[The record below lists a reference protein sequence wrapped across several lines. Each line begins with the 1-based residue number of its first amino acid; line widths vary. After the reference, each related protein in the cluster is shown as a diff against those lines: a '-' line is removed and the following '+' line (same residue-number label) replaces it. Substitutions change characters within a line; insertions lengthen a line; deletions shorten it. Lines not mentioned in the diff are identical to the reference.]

1 MKRFIHL
8 ILLLTYVAT
17 YVNAADTLTTQSKIE
32 EVTIYKQGAMVE
44 RTAHVKIPAGVSV
57 IKIPMISH
65 KLDQKSVQIGISNSD
80 ITLGKVDVIMEVTN
94 KDSFVK
100 ANKKL
105 VDRTTVIRDSLQIL
119 TSFKN
124 TLKSETRII
133 TSNDNIGGKK
143 GFNAEQLSGIASFMR
158 KDLNEIADNALKYD
172 RLYDDLTREYRL
184 SRQNLQL
191 LDERALKPK
200 ASILISLSSPT
211 SSETNI
217 TISYIIKDAQ
227 WKPFYE
233 LHVFEKTATMKIDKK
248 IFVSQKSQEDWN
260 EIKMTVTKSN
270 PTKNNKKPEL
280 TRYTLPYQVLTSHNN
295 QTTKVSE
302 NNMVKVFGVV
312 RDEKGSLQG
321 THVSVGN
328 ISTETDASGFY
339 EILAPAYSTI
349 VFSHSGHSSI
359 QRKTTN
365 ENVNMININ
374 LAEDASKIYAEKNYE
389 IEEEAAETDITD
401 IIGLKG
407 SVDNALKGRVSGVQ
421 ASASSGQPGAES
433 SVRIRG
439 TSTLTG
445 NSQTLYVVDGMP
457 IEGGKQ
463 SAESNPLASINPAD
477 IVSMEVLKDAS
488 ATAIYGSR
496 AANGVILITTKKGA
510 KIGSDLYNSVFSNL
524 EDYTETSAG
533 LNSVPSDGAEHEAA
547 LQQEEIS
554 VHYTYYAAPKIT
566 PNVYMLAEIPRWKDF
581 HFLPG
586 KLRVF
591 TDNTYTGESYWDPKE
606 IEDTLHFS
614 LGVDKNVGIERQL
627 QVTKQKKNLFNTKD
641 KIRREWLITV
651 KNNKEVNIDITVEDQ
666 IPVAQNDAVKVNLI
680 DNGGASL
687 NESEGKLTWKLKLAP
702 GEKKEIKF
710 IYEVTIK
717 DSSVYDK
724 LITDENL

>member
-8 ILLLTYVAT
+8 ILLLAFAAS
-17 YVNAADTLTTQSKIE
+17 YVNAADTLTTQSKID

-44 RTAHVKIPAGVSV
+44 RTAHVKIPAGVSI

-65 KLDQKSVQIGISNSD
+65 KLDPKSVQVGITNSD

-105 VDRTTVIRDSLQIL
+105 VDRISVVRDSIQIL
-119 TSFKN
+119 TSLKS
-124 TLKSETRII
+124 TLKNEKRIVI
-133 TSNDNIGGKK
+133 SNDNIGGKK
-143 GFNAEQLSGIASFMR
+143 GFSAEQLSGIASFMR
-158 KDLNEIADNALKYD
+158 KDLNEIADNTLKYD
-172 RLYDDLTREYRL
+172 RLYDDLSREYRI
-184 SRQNLQL
+184 SRQQLQL

-200 ASILISLSSPT
+200 AAILLSLTSPT

-233 LHVFEKTATMKIDKK
+233 LHVFEKTATMNINKK

-280 TRYTLPYQVLTSHNN
+280 TRYTLPHQIVTSKNT

-339 EILAPAYSTI
+339 EILAPAHSNI
-349 VFSHSGHSSI
+349 MFSHSGHTPI
-359 QRKTTN
+359 TRTTTN

-374 LAEDASKIYAEKNYE
+374 LAEDASSIYAAKNAE
-389 IEEEAAETDITD
+389 ILEAEDDIEYSSETRSI
-401 IIGLKG
+401 
-407 SVDNALKGRVSGVQ
+407 DNALKGRVSGIQ
-421 ASASSGQPGAES
+421 LNAGGQPGADS
-433 SVRIRG
+433 RVRIRG

-445 NSQTLYVVDGMP
+445 ENQPLYVINGMP
-457 IEGGKQ
+457 VSGDEFLNIDQKDIE
-463 SAESNPLASINPAD
+463 
-477 IVSMEVLKDAS
+477 SMEVLKDAS
-488 ATAIYGSR
+488 ASGIYGSR
-496 AANGVILITTKKGA
+496 AANGVVIITTKKGA
-510 KIGSDLYNSVFSNL
+510 KTGSDLYNSVFSNL

-533 LNSVPSDGAEHEAA
+533 LNSIPSDGAEHEAA

-566 PNVYMLAEIPRWKDF
+566 PNVYMLAEIPHWKDF
-581 HFLPG
+581 QFLPG

-591 TDNTYTGESYWDPKE
+591 SDNTYTGESYWIPKD

-627 QVTKQKKNLFNTKD
+627 QVTKQKKNLFNTRD
-641 KIRREWLITV
+641 KIKREWLIIV
-651 KNNKEVNIDITVEDQ
+651 KNNKEVTIDITVEDQ
-666 IPVAQNDAVKVNLI
+666 IPVAQSDAVKVNLI
-680 DNGGASL
+680 DNGGATL
-687 NESEGKLTWKLKLAP
+687 NESDGKLTWKLKLAP

-710 IYEVTIK
+710 IYEVIIK
-717 DSSVYDK
+717 DSSVYDS

>member
-8 ILLLTYVAT
+8 ILLLAFAAS
-17 YVNAADTLTTQSKIE
+17 YVNAADTLTTQSKID

-44 RTAHVKIPAGVSV
+44 RTAHVKIPAGVSI

-65 KLDQKSVQIGISNSD
+65 KLDQKSVQVGITNSD

-105 VDRTTVIRDSLQIL
+105 VDRISVIRDSIQIL
-119 TSFKN
+119 TSLKS
-124 TLKSETRII
+124 TLKNEKRIVI
-133 TSNDNIGGKK
+133 SNDNIGGKK
-143 GFNAEQLSGIASFMR
+143 GFSAEQLSGIASFMR
-158 KDLNEIADNALKYD
+158 KDLNEIADNTLKYD
-172 RLYDDLTREYRL
+172 RLYDDLSREYRI
-184 SRQNLQL
+184 SRQQLQL

-200 ASILISLSSPT
+200 AAILLSLTSPT

-233 LHVFEKTATMKIDKK
+233 LHVFEKTATMNINKK

-280 TRYTLPYQVLTSHNN
+280 TRYTLPHQIVTSKNT

-339 EILAPAYSTI
+339 EILVPAHSNI
-349 VFSHSGHSSI
+349 MFSHSGHTPI
-359 QRKTTN
+359 NRKTTN

-374 LAEDASKIYAEKNYE
+374 LAEDASSIYAEKNTE
-389 IEEEAAETDITD
+389 ILEVEDDREYSSNTKNFELGI
-401 IIGLKG
+401 KG
-407 SVDNALKGRVSGVQ
+407 GIDNALKGRVSGVQ
-421 ASASSGQPGAES
+421 SSETFGGNPDASSRAY
-433 SVRIRG
+433 IRG
-439 TSTLTG
+439 TSSLTG
-445 NSQTLYVVDGMP
+445 ENQPLYVINGMP
-457 IEGGKQ
+457 VSGDVFLSLDPNDIE
-463 SAESNPLASINPAD
+463 
-477 IVSMEVLKDAS
+477 SMEVLKDAS
-488 ATAIYGSR
+488 SSVIWGSR
-496 AANGVILITTKKGA
+496 ATNGVVMISTKKGA
-510 KIGSDLYNSVFSNL
+510 KTGSNLYNSVFSNL

-533 LNSVPSDGAEHEAA
+533 LNSIPSDGAEHEAA

-566 PNVYMLAEIPRWKDF
+566 PNVYMLAEIPHWKDF
-581 HFLPG
+581 QFLPG

-591 TDNTYTGESYWDPKE
+591 SDNTYTGESYWTPKD

-627 QVTKQKKNLFNTKD
+627 QVTKQKKNLFNTRD
-641 KIRREWLITV
+641 KIKREWLITV
-651 KNNKEVNIDITVEDQ
+651 KNNKEVTIDITVEDQ
-666 IPVAQNDAVKVNLI
+666 IPVAQSDAVKVNLI
-680 DNGGASL
+680 DNGGATL
-687 NESEGKLTWKLKLAP
+687 NESDGKLTWKLKLAP

-710 IYEVTIK
+710 IYEVIIK
-717 DSSVYDK
+717 DSSVYDS

>member
-8 ILLLTYVAT
+8 ILLLAFAAS
-17 YVNAADTLTTQSKIE
+17 YVNAADTLTTQSKID

-44 RTAHVKIPAGVSV
+44 RTAHVKIPAGVSI

-65 KLDQKSVQIGISNSD
+65 KLDQKSVQVGITNSD

-105 VDRTTVIRDSLQIL
+105 VDRISVVRDSIQIL
-119 TSFKN
+119 TSLKS
-124 TLKSETRII
+124 TLKNEKRIVI
-133 TSNDNIGGKK
+133 SNDNIGGKK
-143 GFNAEQLSGIASFMR
+143 GFSAEQLSGIASFMR
-158 KDLNEIADNALKYD
+158 KDLNEIADNTLKYD
-172 RLYDDLTREYRL
+172 RLYDDLSREYRI
-184 SRQNLQL
+184 SRQQLQL

-200 ASILISLSSPT
+200 AAILLSLTSPT

-233 LHVFEKTATMKIDKK
+233 LHVFEKTATMNINKK

-270 PTKNNKKPEL
+270 PTKNNKKHEL
-280 TRYTLPYQVLTSHNN
+280 TRYTLPHQIVTSKNT

-339 EILAPAYSTI
+339 EILAPAHSNI
-349 VFSHSGHSSI
+349 MFSHSGHTPI
-359 QRKTTN
+359 NRKTTN

-374 LAEDASKIYAEKNYE
+374 LAEDASSIYAEKNTE
-389 IEEEAAETDITD
+389 ILEVEDDREYSSNTKNFEPGI
-401 IIGLKG
+401 KG
-407 SVDNALKGRVSGVQ
+407 GIDYALKGRVSGVQ
-421 ASASSGQPGAES
+421 SSETFGGNPDASSRAY
-433 SVRIRG
+433 IRG
-439 TSTLTG
+439 TSSLTG
-445 NSQTLYVVDGMP
+445 ENQPLYVINGMP
-457 IEGGKQ
+457 VSGDVFLSLDPNDIE
-463 SAESNPLASINPAD
+463 
-477 IVSMEVLKDAS
+477 SMEVLKDAS
-488 ATAIYGSR
+488 SSVIWGSR
-496 AANGVILITTKKGA
+496 ATNGVVMISTKKGA
-510 KIGSDLYNSVFSNL
+510 KTGSDLYNSVFSNL

-533 LNSVPSDGAEHEAA
+533 LNSIPSDGAEHEAA

-566 PNVYMLAEIPRWKDF
+566 PNVYMLAEIPHWKDF
-581 HFLPG
+581 QFLPG

-591 TDNTYTGESYWDPKE
+591 SDNTYTGESYWIPKD

-627 QVTKQKKNLFNTKD
+627 QVTKQKKNLFNTRD
-641 KIRREWLITV
+641 KIKREWLITV
-651 KNNKEVNIDITVEDQ
+651 KNNKEVTIDITVEDQ
-666 IPVAQNDAVKVNLI
+666 IPVAQSDAVKVNLI
-680 DNGGASL
+680 DNGGATL
-687 NESEGKLTWKLKLAP
+687 NESDGKLTWKLKLAP

-710 IYEVTIK
+710 IYEVIIK
-717 DSSVYDK
+717 DSSVYDS

>member
-8 ILLLTYVAT
+8 ILLLAFAASYA
-17 YVNAADTLTTQSKIE
+17 NAADTLTTQSKIE

-44 RTAHVKIPAGVSV
+44 RTAHVKIPAGVSI

-65 KLDQKSVQIGISNSD
+65 KLDQKSVQVGISNSD

-105 VDRTTVIRDSLQIL
+105 VDRISVVRDSIQIL
-119 TSFKN
+119 TSLKS
-124 TLKSETRII
+124 TLKNEKRIVI
-133 TSNDNIGGKK
+133 SNDNIGGKK
-143 GFNAEQLSGIASFMR
+143 GFSAEQLSGIASFMR
-158 KDLNEIADNALKYD
+158 KDLNEIADNTLKYD
-172 RLYDDLTREYRL
+172 RLYDDLTREYRI
-184 SRQNLQL
+184 SRQQLQL

-200 ASILISLSSPT
+200 AAILLSLTSPT

-233 LHVFEKTATMKIDKK
+233 LHVFEKTATMNINKK

-280 TRYTLPYQVLTSHNN
+280 TRYTLPHQIVTSKNT

-339 EILAPAYSTI
+339 EILAPAHSNI
-349 VFSHSGHSSI
+349 MFSHSGHTPI
-359 QRKTTN
+359 TRTTTN

-374 LAEDASKIYAEKNYE
+374 LAEDASSIYAEKNAE
-389 IEEEAAETDITD
+389 ILEAEDDIEYSSETRSI
-401 IIGLKG
+401 
-407 SVDNALKGRVSGVQ
+407 DNALKGRVPGIQ
-421 ASASSGQPGAES
+421 LNGGQPGAAS
-433 SVRIRG
+433 RMRIRG

-445 NSQTLYVVDGMP
+445 ENQPLYVINGMP
-457 IEGGKQ
+457 VSGDEFLNIDQKDIE
-463 SAESNPLASINPAD
+463 
-477 IVSMEVLKDAS
+477 SMEVLKDAS
-488 ATAIYGSR
+488 ASGIYGSR
-496 AANGVILITTKKGA
+496 AANGVVIITTKKGA
-510 KIGSDLYNSVFSNL
+510 KTGSDLYNSVFSNL

-533 LNSVPSDGAEHEAA
+533 LNSIPSDGAEHEAA

-566 PNVYMLAEIPRWKDF
+566 PNVYMLAEIPHWKDF
-581 HFLPG
+581 QFLPG

-591 TDNTYTGESYWDPKE
+591 SDNTYTGESYWTPKD

-627 QVTKQKKNLFNTKD
+627 QVTKQKKNLFNTRD
-641 KIRREWLITV
+641 KIKREWLITV
-651 KNNKEVNIDITVEDQ
+651 KNNKEVTIDITVEDQ
-666 IPVAQNDAVKVNLI
+666 IPVAQSDAVKVNLI
-680 DNGGASL
+680 DNGGATL
-687 NESEGKLTWKLKLAP
+687 NESDGKLTWKLKLAP

-710 IYEVTIK
+710 IYEVIIK
-717 DSSVYDK
+717 DSSVYDS

>member
-8 ILLLTYVAT
+8 ILLLTFVACYVH
-17 YVNAADTLTTQSKIE
+17 AADTLTTQSKIE

-44 RTAHVKIPAGVSV
+44 RTAHVIIPAGVSI

-65 KLDQKSVQIGISNSD
+65 KLDQKSVQVGITNSD
-80 ITLGKVDVIMEVTN
+80 VTLGKVDVIMEVTN

-105 VDRTTVIRDSLQIL
+105 VDRISVVRDSIQIL
-119 TSFKN
+119 TSLKS
-124 TLKSETRII
+124 TLKNEKRIVI
-133 TSNDNIGGKK
+133 SNDNIGGKK
-143 GFNAEQLSGIASFMR
+143 GFSAEQLSGIASFMR
-158 KDLNEIADNALKYD
+158 KDLNEIADNTLKYD
-172 RLYDDLTREYRL
+172 RLYDDLTREYRI
-184 SRQNLQL
+184 SRQQLQL

-200 ASILISLSSPT
+200 AAILLSLTSPT

-270 PTKNNKKPEL
+270 PTKSNKKPEL
-280 TRYTLPYQVLTSHNN
+280 TRYTLPYQTLTSTNN
-295 QTTKVSE
+295 RTTKVSE

-349 VFSHSGHSSI
+349 EFSHSGHSSI

-374 LAEDASKIYAEKNYE
+374 LAEDASKIYAEKDNVILMAEDDLEYSDSRS
-389 IEEEAAETDITD
+389 IE
-401 IIGLKG
+401 
-407 SVDNALKGRVSGVQ
+407 NALKGRVSGVL
-421 ASASSGQPGAES
+421 AGQPS
-433 SVRIRG
+433 STSNVRIRG
-439 TSTLTG
+439 TSSLTG
-445 NSQTLYVVDGMP
+445 EKQPLYIINGMP
-457 IEGGKQ
+457 VTAGDGNENPMASLDPNDIE
-463 SAESNPLASINPAD
+463 
-477 IVSMEVLKDAS
+477 SMEVLKDAS
-488 ATAIYGSR
+488 ATGIYGSR
-496 AANGVILITTKKGA
+496 ATGGVVIITTKKGA
-510 KIGSDLYNSVFSNL
+510 KTGSDLYNSVFSNL

-581 HFLPG
+581 QFLPG

-591 TDNTYTGESYWDPKE
+591 TDNTYTGESYWNPKE

-627 QVTKQKKNLFNTKD
+627 QVTKQKKNLFNTRD
-641 KIRREWLITV
+641 KIKREWLITV
-651 KNNKEVNIDITVEDQ
+651 KNNKEVTIDITVEDQ
-666 IPVAQNDAVKVNLI
+666 IPVAQSDAVKVNLI
-680 DNGGASL
+680 DNGGATL
-687 NESEGKLTWKLKLAP
+687 NESDGKLTWKLKLAP

-710 IYEVTIK
+710 LYEVIIK
-717 DSSVYDK
+717 DSSVYDS

>member
-8 ILLLTYVAT
+8 ILLLAFAASYA
-17 YVNAADTLTTQSKIE
+17 NAADTLTTQSKIE

-44 RTAHVKIPAGVSV
+44 RTAHVKIPAGVSI

-65 KLDQKSVQIGISNSD
+65 KLDQKSVQVGISNSD

-105 VDRTTVIRDSLQIL
+105 VDRISVVRDSIQIL
-119 TSFKN
+119 TSLKS
-124 TLKSETRII
+124 TLKNEKRIVI
-133 TSNDNIGGKK
+133 SNDNIGGKK
-143 GFNAEQLSGIASFMR
+143 GFSAEQLSGIASFMR
-158 KDLNEIADNALKYD
+158 KDLNEIADNTLKYD
-172 RLYDDLTREYRL
+172 RLYDDLTREYRI
-184 SRQNLQL
+184 SRQQLQL

-200 ASILISLSSPT
+200 AAILLSLTSPT

-233 LHVFEKTATMKIDKK
+233 LHVFEKTATMNINKK

-280 TRYTLPYQVLTSHNN
+280 TRYTLPHQIVTSKNT

-339 EILAPAYSTI
+339 EILAPAHSNI
-349 VFSHSGHSSI
+349 MFSHSGHTPI
-359 QRKTTN
+359 TRTTTN

-374 LAEDASKIYAEKNYE
+374 LAEDASSIYAEKNAE
-389 IEEEAAETDITD
+389 ILEAEDDIEYSSETRSI
-401 IIGLKG
+401 
-407 SVDNALKGRVSGVQ
+407 DNALKGRVPGIQ
-421 ASASSGQPGAES
+421 LNGGQPGAAS
-433 SVRIRG
+433 RVRIRG

-445 NSQTLYVVDGMP
+445 ENQPLYVINGMP
-457 IEGGKQ
+457 VSGDEFLNIDQKDIE
-463 SAESNPLASINPAD
+463 
-477 IVSMEVLKDAS
+477 SMEVLKDAS
-488 ATAIYGSR
+488 ASGIYGSR
-496 AANGVILITTKKGA
+496 AANGVVIITTKKGA
-510 KIGSDLYNSVFSNL
+510 KTGSDLYNSVFSNL

-533 LNSVPSDGAEHEAA
+533 LNSIPSDGAEHEAA

-566 PNVYMLAEIPRWKDF
+566 PNVYMLAEIPHWKDF
-581 HFLPG
+581 QFLPG

-591 TDNTYTGESYWDPKE
+591 SDNTYTGESYWTPKD

-627 QVTKQKKNLFNTKD
+627 QVTKQKKNLFNTRD
-641 KIRREWLITV
+641 KIKREWLITV
-651 KNNKEVNIDITVEDQ
+651 KNNKEVTIDITVEDQ
-666 IPVAQNDAVKVNLI
+666 IPVAQSDAVKVNLI
-680 DNGGASL
+680 DNGGATL
-687 NESEGKLTWKLKLAP
+687 NESDGKLTWKLKLAP

-710 IYEVTIK
+710 IYEVIIK
-717 DSSVYDK
+717 DSSVYDS

>member
-1 MKRFIHL
+1 MKHFIHL
-8 ILLLTYVAT
+8 ILLLTFVLFQ
-17 YVNAADTLTTQSKIE
+17 VDAADTLTTQSKIE

-80 ITLGKVDVIMEVTN
+80 VTLGKVDVIMEVTN

-105 VDRTTVIRDSLQIL
+105 VDRLSVIRDSLQIL
-119 TSFKN
+119 RSFMN
-124 TLKSETRII
+124 TLKSETSII
-133 TSNDNIGGKK
+133 TSNDNIGGEK

-158 KDLNEIADNALKYD
+158 KDLNEIADNTLKYD
-172 RLYDDLTREYRL
+172 RLYDDLTREYRI
-184 SRQNLQL
+184 SRQQLQL

-200 ASILISLSSPT
+200 AAILLSLTSPT

-233 LHVFEKTATMKIDKK
+233 LHVFEKTATMNINKK

-280 TRYTLPYQVLTSHNN
+280 TRYTLPHQIVTSKNT

-328 ISTETDASGFY
+328 LSTETDASGFY

-349 VFSHSGHSSI
+349 EFSHSGHSSI
-359 QRKTTN
+359 QRRTTN

-374 LAEDASKIYAEKNYE
+374 LAEDASKIYAEQDNVILYTE
-389 IEEEAAETDITD
+389 DNATIMADEAVETEY
-401 IIGLKG
+401 GNSV
-407 SVDNALKGRVSGVQ
+407 SVDHAIAGRVSGVQ
-421 ASASSGQPGAES
+421 ANGKSGAKEAIR
-433 SVRIRG
+433 VRG
-439 TSTLTG
+439 TASLSG
-445 NSQTLYVVDGMP
+445 EKKYVYIINGMP
-457 IEGGKQ
+457 YASDGDE
-463 SAESNPLASINPAD
+463 NPLSGIDPND
-477 IVSMEVLKDAS
+477 IEKMEVLKDAS
-488 ATAIYGSR
+488 SASIYGSR
-496 AANGVILITTKKGA
+496 ASNGVIMITTKKGA

-533 LNSVPSDGAEHEAA
+533 LNSIPSDGAEHEAA

-581 HFLPG
+581 QFLPG

-591 TDNTYTGESYWDPKE
+591 TDNTYTGESYWYPKE

-651 KNNKEVNIDITVEDQ
+651 KNNKEVTIDITIEDQ
-666 IPVAQNDAVKVNLI
+666 IPVSQKDVVKVNLI
-680 DNGGASL
+680 DNGGATL

-717 DSSVYDK
+717 DSSVYDD

>member
-8 ILLLTYVAT
+8 ILLLAFAASYA
-17 YVNAADTLTTQSKIE
+17 NAADTLTTQSKIE

-44 RTAHVKIPAGVSV
+44 RTAHVKIPAGVSI

-65 KLDQKSVQIGISNSD
+65 KLDQKSVQVGITNSD

-105 VDRTTVIRDSLQIL
+105 VDRISVVRDSIQIL
-119 TSFKN
+119 TS
-124 TLKSETRII
+124 LKSTLRNEKRIVI
-133 TSNDNIGGKK
+133 SNDNIGGKK
-143 GFNAEQLSGIASFMR
+143 GFSAEQLSGIASFMR
-158 KDLNEIADNALKYD
+158 KDLNEIADNTLKYD
-172 RLYDDLTREYRL
+172 RLYDDLTREYRI
-184 SRQNLQL
+184 SRQQLQL

-200 ASILISLSSPT
+200 AAILLSLTSPT

-233 LHVFEKTATMKIDKK
+233 LHVFEKTATMNINKK

-280 TRYTLPYQVLTSHNN
+280 TRYTLPHQIVTSKNT

-339 EILAPAYSTI
+339 EILAPAHSNI
-349 VFSHSGHSSI
+349 LFSHSGHTPI
-359 QRKTTN
+359 NRTTTN

-374 LAEDASKIYAEKNYE
+374 LAEDASKIYAEKNAE
-389 IEEEAAETDITD
+389 ILAVEDDIEYSSDTRS
-401 IIGLKG
+401 IE
-407 SVDNALKGRVSGVQ
+407 NALKGRVSGVGVTG
-421 ASASSGQPGAES
+421 SSGQPGAAS
-433 SVRIRG
+433 RVRIRG

-445 NSQTLYVVDGMP
+445 ENQPLYVINGMP
-457 IEGGKQ
+457 VSGDEFLSLDQNDIE
-463 SAESNPLASINPAD
+463 
-477 IVSMEVLKDAS
+477 SMEILKDAS
-488 ATAIYGSR
+488 ASGIYGSR
-496 AANGVILITTKKGA
+496 AANGVVMITTKKGA
-510 KIGSDLYNSVFSNL
+510 KTGSDLYNSVFSNL

-533 LNSVPSDGAEHEAA
+533 LNSIPSDGAEHEAA

-566 PNVYMLAEIPRWKDF
+566 PNVYMLAEIPHWKDF
-581 HFLPG
+581 QFLPG

-591 TDNTYTGESYWDPKE
+591 SDNTYTGESYWTPKD

-627 QVTKQKKNLFNTKD
+627 QVTKQKKNLFNTRD
-641 KIRREWLITV
+641 KIKREWLITV
-651 KNNKEVNIDITVEDQ
+651 KNNKEVTIDITVEDQ
-666 IPVAQNDAVKVNLI
+666 IPVAQSDAVKVNLI
-680 DNGGASL
+680 DNGGATL
-687 NESEGKLTWKLKLAP
+687 NESDGKLTWKLKLAP

-710 IYEVTIK
+710 IYEVIIK
-717 DSSVYDK
+717 DSSVYDS

>member
-8 ILLLTYVAT
+8 ILLLAFAASYA
-17 YVNAADTLTTQSKIE
+17 NAADTLTTQSKIE

-44 RTAHVKIPAGVSV
+44 RTAHVKIPAGVSI

-65 KLDQKSVQIGISNSD
+65 KLDQKSVQVGISNSD

-105 VDRTTVIRDSLQIL
+105 VDRISVVRDSIQIL
-119 TSFKN
+119 TSLKS
-124 TLKSETRII
+124 TLKNEKRIVI
-133 TSNDNIGGKK
+133 SNDNIGGKK
-143 GFNAEQLSGIASFMR
+143 GFSAEQLSGIASFMR
-158 KDLNEIADNALKYD
+158 KDLNEIADNTLKYD
-172 RLYDDLTREYRL
+172 RLYDDLTREYRI
-184 SRQNLQL
+184 SRQQLQL

-200 ASILISLSSPT
+200 AAILLSLTSPT

-233 LHVFEKTATMKIDKK
+233 LHVFEKTATMNINKK

-280 TRYTLPYQVLTSHNN
+280 TRYTLPHQIVTSKNT

-421 ASASSGQPGAES
+421 VSASSGQPGADS
-433 SVRIRG
+433 RVRIRG

-445 NSQTLYVVDGMP
+445 ENQPLYVINGMP
-457 IEGGKQ
+457 VSGDEFLNIDQKDIE
-463 SAESNPLASINPAD
+463 
-477 IVSMEVLKDAS
+477 SMEVLKDAS
-488 ATAIYGSR
+488 AFGIYGSR
-496 AANGVILITTKKGA
+496 AANGVVIITTKKGA
-510 KIGSDLYNSVFSNL
+510 KTGSDLYNSVFSNL

-533 LNSVPSDGAEHEAA
+533 LNSIPSDGAEHEAA

-566 PNVYMLAEIPRWKDF
+566 PNVYMLAEIPHWKDF
-581 HFLPG
+581 QFLPG

-591 TDNTYTGESYWDPKE
+591 SDNTYTGESYWTPKD

-627 QVTKQKKNLFNTKD
+627 QVTKQKKNLFNTRD
-641 KIRREWLITV
+641 KIKREWLITV
-651 KNNKEVNIDITVEDQ
+651 KNNKEVTIDITVEDQ
-666 IPVAQNDAVKVNLI
+666 IPVAQSDAVKVNLI
-680 DNGGASL
+680 DNGGATL
-687 NESEGKLTWKLKLAP
+687 NESDGKLTWKLKLAP

-710 IYEVTIK
+710 IYEVIIK
-717 DSSVYDK
+717 DSSVYDS

>member
-8 ILLLTYVAT
+8 ILLLAFAASYA
-17 YVNAADTLTTQSKIE
+17 NAADTLTTQSKIE

-44 RTAHVKIPAGVSV
+44 RTAHVKIPAGVSI

-65 KLDQKSVQIGISNSD
+65 KLDQKSVQVGISNSD

-105 VDRTTVIRDSLQIL
+105 VDRISVVRDSIQIL
-119 TSFKN
+119 TSLKS
-124 TLKSETRII
+124 TLKNEKRIVI
-133 TSNDNIGGKK
+133 SNDNIGGKK
-143 GFNAEQLSGIASFMR
+143 GFSAEQLSGIASFMR
-158 KDLNEIADNALKYD
+158 KDLNEIADNTLKYD
-172 RLYDDLTREYRL
+172 RLYDDLTREYRI
-184 SRQNLQL
+184 SRQQLQL

-200 ASILISLSSPT
+200 AAILLSLTSPT

-233 LHVFEKTATMKIDKK
+233 LHVFEKTATMNINKK

-280 TRYTLPYQVLTSHNN
+280 TRYTLPHQIVTSKNT

-421 ASASSGQPGAES
+421 VSASSGQPGADS
-433 SVRIRG
+433 RVRIRG

-445 NSQTLYVVDGMP
+445 ENQPLYVINGMP
-457 IEGGKQ
+457 VSGDEFLNIDQKDIE
-463 SAESNPLASINPAD
+463 
-477 IVSMEVLKDAS
+477 SMEVLKDAS
-488 ATAIYGSR
+488 ASGIYGSR
-496 AANGVILITTKKGA
+496 AANGVVIITTKKGA
-510 KIGSDLYNSVFSNL
+510 KTGSDLYNSVFSNL

-533 LNSVPSDGAEHEAA
+533 LNSIPSDGAEHEAA

-566 PNVYMLAEIPRWKDF
+566 PNVYMLAEIPHWKDF
-581 HFLPG
+581 QFLPG

-591 TDNTYTGESYWDPKE
+591 SDNTYTGESYWTPKD

-627 QVTKQKKNLFNTKD
+627 QVTKQKKNLFNTRD
-641 KIRREWLITV
+641 KIKREWLITV
-651 KNNKEVNIDITVEDQ
+651 KNNKEVTIDITVEDQ
-666 IPVAQNDAVKVNLI
+666 IPVAQSDAVKVNLI
-680 DNGGASL
+680 DNGGATL
-687 NESEGKLTWKLKLAP
+687 NESDGKLTWKLKLAP

-710 IYEVTIK
+710 IYEVIIK
-717 DSSVYDK
+717 DSSVYDS

>member
-8 ILLLTYVAT
+8 ILLLTFVAC
-17 YVNAADTLTTQSKIE
+17 YVNAADTLTTQSKID

-44 RTAHVKIPAGVSV
+44 RTAHVKIPAGVSI

-65 KLDQKSVQIGISNSD
+65 KLDQKSVQVGISNSD

-105 VDRTTVIRDSLQIL
+105 VDRISVVRDSIQIL
-119 TSFKN
+119 TSLKS
-124 TLKSETRII
+124 TLKNEKRIVI
-133 TSNDNIGGKK
+133 SNDNIGGKK
-143 GFNAEQLSGIASFMR
+143 GFSAEQLSGIASFMR
-158 KDLNEIADNALKYD
+158 KDLNEIADNTLKYD
-172 RLYDDLTREYRL
+172 RLYDDLTREYRI
-184 SRQNLQL
+184 SRQQLQL

-200 ASILISLSSPT
+200 AAILLSLTSPT

-233 LHVFEKTATMKIDKK
+233 LHVFEKTATMNINKK

-280 TRYTLPYQVLTSHNN
+280 TRYTLPHQIVTSKNT

-339 EILAPAYSTI
+339 EILAPAHSNI
-349 VFSHSGHSSI
+349 MFSHSGHTPI
-359 QRKTTN
+359 TRTTTN

-374 LAEDASKIYAEKNYE
+374 LAEDASSIYAEKNAE
-389 IEEEAAETDITD
+389 ILEAEDDIEYSSETRSI
-401 IIGLKG
+401 
-407 SVDNALKGRVSGVQ
+407 DNALKGRVPGIQ
-421 ASASSGQPGAES
+421 LNGGQPGAAS
-433 SVRIRG
+433 RVRIRG

-445 NSQTLYVVDGMP
+445 ENQPLYVINGMP
-457 IEGGKQ
+457 VSGDEFLNIDQKDIE
-463 SAESNPLASINPAD
+463 
-477 IVSMEVLKDAS
+477 SMEVLKDAS
-488 ATAIYGSR
+488 ASGIYGSR
-496 AANGVILITTKKGA
+496 AANGVVIITTKKGA
-510 KIGSDLYNSVFSNL
+510 KTGSDLYNSVFSNL

-533 LNSVPSDGAEHEAA
+533 LNSIPSDGAEHEAA

-566 PNVYMLAEIPRWKDF
+566 PNVYMLAEIPHWKDF
-581 HFLPG
+581 QFLPG

-591 TDNTYTGESYWDPKE
+591 SDNTYTGESYWTPKD

-627 QVTKQKKNLFNTKD
+627 QVTKQKKNLFNTRD
-641 KIRREWLITV
+641 KIKREWLITV
-651 KNNKEVNIDITVEDQ
+651 KNNKEVTIDITVEDQ
-666 IPVAQNDAVKVNLI
+666 IPVAQSDAVKVNLI
-680 DNGGASL
+680 DNGGATL
-687 NESEGKLTWKLKLAP
+687 NESDGKLTWKLKLAP

-710 IYEVTIK
+710 IYEVIIK
-717 DSSVYDK
+717 DSSVYDS

>member
-8 ILLLTYVAT
+8 ILLLAFAASYA
-17 YVNAADTLTTQSKIE
+17 NAADTLTTQSKIE

-44 RTAHVKIPAGVSV
+44 RTAHVKIPAGVSI

-65 KLDQKSVQIGISNSD
+65 KLDQKSVQVGISNSD
-80 ITLGKVDVIMEVTN
+80 ITLGKVDVIMEVTD

-105 VDRTTVIRDSLQIL
+105 VDRISVVRDSIQIL
-119 TSFKN
+119 TSLKS
-124 TLKSETRII
+124 TLKNEKRIVI
-133 TSNDNIGGKK
+133 SNDNIGGKK
-143 GFNAEQLSGIASFMR
+143 GFSAEQLSGIASFMR
-158 KDLNEIADNALKYD
+158 KDLNEIADNTLKYD
-172 RLYDDLTREYRL
+172 RLYDDLTREYRI
-184 SRQNLQL
+184 SRQQLQL

-200 ASILISLSSPT
+200 AAILLSLTSPT

-233 LHVFEKTATMKIDKK
+233 LHVFEKTATMNINKK

-280 TRYTLPYQVLTSHNN
+280 TRYTLPHQIVTSKNT

-339 EILAPAYSTI
+339 EILAPAHSNI
-349 VFSHSGHSSI
+349 MFSHSGHTPI
-359 QRKTTN
+359 TRTTTN

-374 LAEDASKIYAEKNYE
+374 LAEDASSIYAEKNAE
-389 IEEEAAETDITD
+389 ILEAEDDIEYSSETRSI
-401 IIGLKG
+401 
-407 SVDNALKGRVSGVQ
+407 DNALKGRVPGIQ
-421 ASASSGQPGAES
+421 LNGGQPGAAS
-433 SVRIRG
+433 RVRIRG

-445 NSQTLYVVDGMP
+445 ENQPLYVINGMP
-457 IEGGKQ
+457 VSGDEFLNIDQKDIE
-463 SAESNPLASINPAD
+463 
-477 IVSMEVLKDAS
+477 SMEVLKDAS
-488 ATAIYGSR
+488 ASGIYGSR
-496 AANGVILITTKKGA
+496 AANGVVIITTKKGA
-510 KIGSDLYNSVFSNL
+510 KTGSDLYNSVFSNL

-533 LNSVPSDGAEHEAA
+533 LNSIPSDGAEHEAA

-566 PNVYMLAEIPRWKDF
+566 PNVYMLAEIPHWKDF
-581 HFLPG
+581 QFLPG

-591 TDNTYTGESYWDPKE
+591 SDNTYTGESYWTPKD

-627 QVTKQKKNLFNTKD
+627 QVTKQKKNLFNTRD
-641 KIRREWLITV
+641 KIKREWLITV
-651 KNNKEVNIDITVEDQ
+651 KNNKEVTIDITVEDQ
-666 IPVAQNDAVKVNLI
+666 IPVAQSDAVKVNLI
-680 DNGGASL
+680 DNGGATL
-687 NESEGKLTWKLKLAP
+687 NESDGKLTWKLKLAP

-710 IYEVTIK
+710 IYEVIIK
-717 DSSVYDK
+717 DSSVYDS